1 MLAGNLKV
9 DKVAFFTFFAT
20 LFLYSLH
27 RFIGIYKLNHAG
39 QPIRFV
45 YLQQPQIF
53 FTLWTVAA
61 GLMSLVF
68 FLLLPR
74 NIQFL
79 ALLPI
84 VLSAGYALPFLPG
97 KRRLRDLAYLKVL
110 LVAFSWAW
118 VTIILPA
125 AQYDFW
131 YNLPVCILFL
141 ARFCFILAIAITFD
155 IRDLHIDQ
163 LQQVHTIPSQFG
175 IKNTKLLALSFLIL
189 MLLFTWINYQLETYN
204 LQQFL
209 ALLLSAILTATLIL
223 FAKTHYND
231 YYYSG
236 LLDGMILLQP
246 VLIFII

>member
-1 MLAGNLKV
+1 LLAGNLKV
-9 DKVAFFTFFAT
+9 DKVDFFIFFAT

-27 RFIGIYKLNHAG
+27 RLIGIYKLNHAG
-39 QPIRFV
+39 QPLRFA
-45 YLQQPQIF
+45 YLQQLQIF
-53 FTLWTVAA
+53 FTLWTGGA
-61 GLMSLVF
+61 GLTSLIF
-68 FLLLPR
+68 FLLLPS
-74 NIQFL
+74 NVQLL

-110 LVAFSWAW
+110 LVALSWAW

-125 AQYDFW
+125 AQYNFW
-131 YNLPVCILFL
+131 YNLPVCIMFL
-141 ARFCFILAIAITFD
+141 SRFCFIFAIAITFD

-163 LQQVHTIPSQFG
+163 LQQVRTIPTKFG
-175 IKNTKLLALSFLIL
+175 IKNTKFLAISFLIL
-189 MLLFTWINYQLETYN
+189 MLIFTWINYQLDTYN

-209 ALLLSAILTATLIL
+209 ALSLSAILTATLIL
-223 FAKTHYND
+223 FVKTHYND

-236 LLDGMILLQP
+236 LLDGMILLQA